1 MKHQDLFPLK
11 DKSKKIKCR
20 LLQFLFG
27 ALRVKAVTHKNNYNS
42 NDQLGTLKI
51 SQFKWKLKE
60 VISTYFFFG
69 GKRKWDIVE
78 IKQKDMTSFIISS
91 KSLNS

>member
-1 MKHQDLFPLK
+1 MKHQALFPLK
-11 DKSKKIKCR
+11 DKSKKAKCR

-27 ALRVKAVTHKNNYNS
+27 TLRVKAVTHNNNYS
-42 NDQLGTLKI
+42 NKDQLGTLKI
-51 SQFKWKLKE
+51 SQFKWRLKE

-69 GKRKWDIVE
+69 GKRKWYIVE
-78 IKQKDMTSFIISS
+78 IKQNDMTSFIISS